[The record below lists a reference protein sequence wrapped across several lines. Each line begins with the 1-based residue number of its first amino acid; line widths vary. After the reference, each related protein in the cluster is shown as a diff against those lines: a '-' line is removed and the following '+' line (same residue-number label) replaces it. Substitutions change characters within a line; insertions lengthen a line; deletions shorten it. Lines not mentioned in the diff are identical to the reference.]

1 MALEKEVQGGVEW
14 RVTVP
19 EGASAV
25 VEPRPVNG
33 WVDRVPAWLKA
44 PAGFGRKAWL
54 IGADDPRKV
63 VHGLKVGAALSLVS
77 LFYYTRP
84 LYDGVGGWAM
94 WAVMTVVVVFEF
106 TVGGC
111 LCKGFNR
118 AMATVAAG
126 LLAVGVHWIASRA
139 GETAEPVILS
149 ASVFVLAS
157 AATFSRFLPAIKARF
172 DYGITIFILTFSFV
186 AISGY
191 RVDRLLHL
199 AQERAYTIL
208 IGVGICLL
216 VCVLVCPVWAGQELH
231 LLVSGN
237 MEKLADS
244 LEGLVE
250 ECFMEDGS
258 EEGKQ
263 LPSAKS
269 QGYKCVL
276 NSKASEDSQANLA
289 KWEPPHGRFRF
300 RHPWS
305 QYLKVA
311 AAMRYCA
318 YCMEALN
325 GCVASEIKASEKM
338 KSHLRGVCVKLSS
351 DSSRVLKELS
361 SSIRSMEESRIIP
374 CLVTEMKNGAQE
386 LQAALRSLPEQ
397 LSAGGAEETAAGG
410 GRGEKQTVTVSLM
423 EAMPLI
429 TAASLLAEVSERV
442 EGVVEAVGAL
452 AALARFEPSDRK
464 KASSSVAPQDESVTP
479 QREEV

>member
-1 MALEKEVQGGVEW
+1 MAPEKEVQGGVEW

-33 WVDRVPAWLKA
+33 WVDLVRAWLMA
-44 PAGFGRKAWL
+44 AAGFGRKAWL

-63 VHGLKVGAALSLVS
+63 VHGVKVGAALSLVS

-118 AMATVAAG
+118 AMATVTAG

-172 DYGITIFILTFSFV
+172 DYGITIFILTFTFV
-186 AISGY
+186 AVSGY

-199 AQERAYTIL
+199 AQQRAYTIV

-216 VCVLVCPVWAGQELH
+216 VCVFICPVWAGQELH

-244 LEGLVE
+244 LEGLAE
-250 ECFMEDGS
+250 ECFMEDQGR
-258 EEGKQ
+258 Q

-269 QGYKCVL
+269 PGYKCVL

-305 QYLKVA
+305 QYLKVT

-351 DSSRVLKELS
+351 DSSKVLKELAR
-361 SSIRSMEESRIIP
+361 SIRSMEESRSIP
-374 CLVTEMKNGAQE
+374 CLVTEMKRGAQE

-397 LSAGGAEETAAGG
+397 LMSAGGEEETTADGG
-410 GRGEKQTVTVSLM
+410 GGENQRVTVSLM
-423 EAMPLI
+423 EGMPII
-429 TAASLLAEVSERV
+429 TAACLLAEVSERV

-452 AALARFEPSDRK
+452 AALARFDRK
-464 KASSSVAPQDESVTP
+464 KAAFASVAPQDESATP
-479 QREEV
+479 QRQEV